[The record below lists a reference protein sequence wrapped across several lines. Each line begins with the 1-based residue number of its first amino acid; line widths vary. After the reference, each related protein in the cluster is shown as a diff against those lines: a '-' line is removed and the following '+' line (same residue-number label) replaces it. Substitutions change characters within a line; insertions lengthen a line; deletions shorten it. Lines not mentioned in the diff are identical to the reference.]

1 MEHCA
6 YDGEENVYGDVDW
19 DNVDGDVD
27 GDNGAGDNAGDG
39 EDDDVSAQ
47 TSSFVQHNS
56 QLLPHWEAAPGR

>member
-6 YDGEENVYGDVDW
+6 YDGEENVYGDVD
-19 DNVDGDVD
+19 
-27 GDNGAGDNAGDG
+27 GDNAGDG